1 MILIV
6 TVNPMIHLILKIMV
20 NPMICITQM
29 IQMIYW
35 NRLIRGAESFE
46 AFLIRLLLFDA
57 LVILS
62 QISFAK
68 NQGDK
73 RNISCITESNLELT
87 YNLRSY
93 SRHQ

>member
-1 MILIV
+1 MI
-6 TVNPMIHLILKIMV
+6 NH
-20 NPMICITQM
+20 MICITQM

-87 YNLRSY
+87 YSLRSY
-93 SRHQ
+93 SMRQ